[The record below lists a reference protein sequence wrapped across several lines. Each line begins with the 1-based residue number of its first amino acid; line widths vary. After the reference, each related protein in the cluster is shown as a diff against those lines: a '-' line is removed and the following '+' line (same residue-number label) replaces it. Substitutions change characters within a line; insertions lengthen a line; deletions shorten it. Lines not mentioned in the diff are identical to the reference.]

1 VTLQLHDTMSREL
14 VAVEPIE
21 RGHVR
26 IYTCGPT
33 VWNRVHIGNFRTFIF
48 EDVLRR
54 WLERR
59 FPKAVTHVMNL
70 TDVDDRIIKNAVEH
84 GHSLDE
90 ETAPWIAAFEEDRD
104 TLGIRPAHHYPR
116 ATEYIEQ
123 MVDLIE
129 RLEKAGAAY
138 QTDGS
143 YYFHIAAFPAYGK
156 LSGARA
162 EGLVAGASGRI
173 DADDYTKE
181 DARDFALWKA
191 VGPDEIGWDT
201 RIGRGHPG
209 WHIECSAMSMT
220 LLGESFDIH
229 CGGVDNIFPHH
240 ENEIAQSEAAT
251 GKRFVRIWCHSQH
264 LRVSGEKMAK
274 RLGNF
279 ATVPD
284 VLEEGASPA
293 ALRYLLAARTHYRKA
308 LDYSDELLAD
318 STIAVQRLADFQT
331 RVDGLHTA
339 EEDANPRDEAVLA
352 SVRGMR
358 IGFDEAMDD
367 DLNLPEAMGIVFSGL
382 RDINRVLDSGSV
394 SAETQR
400 TLQHL
405 LADIDDVLGVLALV
419 ARDRQ
424 AAPDAEEQRWLDE
437 RAAARAARDF
447 AQSDHLRVQL
457 ASRGIEVEDTPQGQ
471 RWKRTSPRRG

>member
-1 VTLQLHDTMSREL
+1 MTLQLHDTMSREL

-26 IYTCGPT
+26 MYTCGPT

-48 EDVLRR
+48 EDILRR

-90 ETAPWIAAFEEDRD
+90 ETAPWIAAFEEDRE

-181 DARDFALWKA
+181 DVRDFALWKA
-191 VGPDEIGWDT
+191 VGPDEMGWDT

-284 VLEEGASPA
+284 VLEEGASAA

-318 STIAVQRLADFQT
+318 STIAVQRLVDFQT

-339 EEDANPRDEAVLA
+339 EEDGNPRDEAVLA

-471 RWKRTSPRRG
+471 RWKRMSPRRG